1 MLKNSTGPWSV
12 CGSRSHSYTWDVFS
26 LVNLA
31 CDQKNPVMRQ
41 TALSM
46 TVQTLGKF
54 YLLIFSLLIYKIHTP
69 AIIIIVRPRGAKAD
83 LCIIFINDL

>member
-1 MLKNSTGPWSV
+1 MYYEDTLKNSTGPWSV
-12 CGSRSHSYTWDVFS
+12 CSSRSHSYTWDVFS

-31 CDQKNPVMRQ
+31 CDQKNPVMSQ

-54 YLLIFSLLIYKIHTP
+54 YLLIFSLLIYKIHKLLLLLLLLDPEEPKLTWT
-69 AIIIIVRPRGAKAD
+69 
-83 LCIIFINDL
+83 